1 MKKTINFTVTAAMI
15 AAIYAVLTLA
25 IAPISFGQI
34 QLRISEA
41 MIMFGCITP
50 AAIPGLTIGCI
61 LANLASPYGIIDII
75 LGSTAT
81 LLAACFA
88 YSTRKIQIKNLPWLA
103 PMGAI
108 LFNAFLVSLSIKIV
122 AGSDVL
128 YWLTA
133 FQVGAGQILAC
144 YGLGIPLWFIL
155 RKTKVMK

>member
-25 IAPISFGQI
+25 VAPISFGQV

-41 MIMFGCITP
+41 MIMFASLTP

-61 LANLASPYGIIDII
+61 LSNLASPYGIIDII

-81 LLAACFA
+81 LLAALFA
-88 YSTRKIQIKNLPWLA
+88 YSTRKIQIKNLPWLS
-103 PMGAI
+103 PLGAVI
-108 LFNAFLVSLSIKIV
+108 FNAFLVSLSIKIV
-122 AGSDVL
+122 SGSEVL
-128 YWLTA
+128 YLLTA
-133 FQVGAGQILAC
+133 LQIGAGQVLAC

-155 RKTKVMK
+155 RKTNLMK